1 MKKIITTPIVA
12 TPVRAGATN
21 KETTEY
27 LIYFFFGLLE
37 ILLTFRLILKI
48 TGANAA
54 SSFVRLVY
62 GITGI
67 FVLPFQG
74 IFRQAYA
81 STSVLEPSVI
91 VAIFV
96 YILLAWGIVKLLRIS
111 SGEQQES

>member
-1 MKKIITTPIVA
+1 MKEIITTPIVS
-12 TPVRAGATN
+12 TPVRSGATN

-27 LIYFFFGLLE
+27 LIYFFFGLFE
-37 ILLTFRLILKI
+37 IFLAFRLILKL
-48 TGANAA
+48 TGASL
-54 SSFVRLVY
+54 SSGFVSFIY
-62 GITGI
+62 SITSI
-67 FVLPFQG
+67 LILPFQG

-96 YILLAWGIVKLLRIS
+96 YILLAWGIVKLVRIS